1 MPQIPSHQA
10 QSHLLQPRPY
20 NQPDLGMTYAPIIP
34 SYSGVPPLAMQGRS
48 RWTHLSEL
56 QPQASRAPYDHANP
70 GLWPIPPHNPP
81 LPLAPGRAYQEDQLY
96 GRPLVHPNQEQ
107 RQIHYLSDA
116 LPHRH
121 EHRRSRARSPTQQS
135 HNSSHSRGL
144 RDRSP
149 GSMSIRPSTAPIVE
163 KWQADVA
170 TSHQDYS
177 WRSRSPSAGSTTTI
191 PASMHSQAAGSSHS
205 PALALAAAR
214 QPHHRITVMPI
225 SAEGFDTSAV
235 NRSRMMASASSN
247 ARRTLSGHK
256 KNQRSRTHDFHAEY
270 EAGTS
275 AEKGNRKGK
284 GKAAAET
291 SGMRKGRKR
300 TRADV
305 DDHNPPILGKNFNV
319 IHFQEPSVLPKMFNV
334 QVQMYPSLVCSLL
347 KLNRV
352 FITLH

>member
-1 MPQIPSHQA
+1 MVPQILSHQA

-20 NQPDLGMTYAPIIP
+20 NQPNLSMTYAPIIP
-34 SYSGVPPLAMQGRS
+34 SYTGVPPLATQGHN
-48 RWTHLSEL
+48 RWTPHLPEP
-56 QPQASRAPYDHANP
+56 QPQASHVPYDHANP

-81 LPLAPGRAYQEDQLY
+81 LPLAPGRSYQEDRLY
-96 GRPLVHPNQEQ
+96 GQPLVPPNQEQ
-107 RQIHYLSDA
+107 HQIHRLSDV
-116 LPHRH
+116 LPYRH
-121 EHRRSRARSPTQQS
+121 EHRCSHTRPPTEQS

-149 GSMSIRPSTAPIVE
+149 GSMSVCASTAPIVE

-170 TSHQDYS
+170 MSHQDFS
-177 WRSRSPSAGSTTTI
+177 WRSRSPSTGSTTTI
-191 PASMHSQAAGSSHS
+191 PASMHSEAAGSSRS

-214 QPHHRITVMPI
+214 QPHRATVMPI

-256 KNQRSRTHDFHAEY
+256 KNQRSRSHDFHAEY

-275 AEKGNRKGK
+275 AEKGKGKGK
-284 GKAAAET
+284 GKAGAEA
-291 SGMRKGRKR
+291 SGTRKGKKR
-300 TRADV
+300 ARADI
-305 DDHNPPILGKNFNV
+305 DDHDPPVLGKNFNV
-319 IHFQEPSVLPKMFNV
+319 IHLQEPSVLPKTFNV
-334 QVQMYPSLVCSLL
+334 QVQMYPSLVCFLL
-347 KLNRV
+347 NIV